1 MTKDWRKELGLE
13 YVDYK
18 WQMDN
23 RFKVPD
29 EVYFVHEF
37 LDYLKTIKSFR
48 VKRKLRGV
56 EIADL
61 SQKDKFIYE
70 KLDDVYEDSLQT
82 YLRDHDSINVNEVK
96 RNFSLLLKCMIKHLN
111 SKKIVTINAD
121 KFAKKYSEIP
131 FLGKIDD
138 EIEKYSNWADDI
150 RFNGYEGKK
159 MNIETEKRKP
169 KVEIQEQSDLVSKI
183 DKLKKL
189 YKRGA
194 LDKQEF
200 EKAKNKL
207 LK

>member
-29 EVYFVHEF
+29 DVYFVHEF
-37 LDYLKTIKSFR
+37 LVYLKAIKSFR
-48 VKRKLRGV
+48 VKRKLRGI
-56 EIADL
+56 EIAEL
-61 SQKDKFIYE
+61 SQKDLSIYE
-70 KLDDVYEDSLQT
+70 KLDEEYEDSLQT
-82 YLRDHDSINVNEVK
+82 YLRDHDSISVNEVK
-96 RNFSLLLKCMIKHLN
+96 KKFSSLLKCMIKHLN

-131 FLGKIDD
+131 FLDRIDQ

-150 RFNGYEGKK
+150 RFHGYEGKK
-159 MNIETEKRKP
+159 MNIETEKKKL
-169 KVEIQEQSDLVSKI
+169 KVETHDQSDLILKI

>member
-96 RNFSLLLKCMIKHLN
+96 RNFSYYLN
-111 SKKIVTINAD
+111 A
-121 KFAKKYSEIP
+121 
-131 FLGKIDD
+131 
-138 EIEKYSNWADDI
+138 
-150 RFNGYEGKK
+150 
-159 MNIETEKRKP
+159 
-169 KVEIQEQSDLVSKI
+169 
-183 DKLKKL
+183 
-189 YKRGA
+189 
-194 LDKQEF
+194 
-200 EKAKNKL
+200 
-207 LK
+207 

>member
-1 MTKDWRKELGLE
+1 
-13 YVDYK
+13 
-18 WQMDN
+18 
-23 RFKVPD
+23 
-29 EVYFVHEF
+29 
-37 LDYLKTIKSFR
+37 
-48 VKRKLRGV
+48 
-56 EIADL
+56 
-61 SQKDKFIYE
+61 
-70 KLDDVYEDSLQT
+70 
-82 YLRDHDSINVNEVK
+82 
-96 RNFSLLLKCMIKHLN
+96 MIKHLN

-138 EIEKYSNWADDI
+138 KIEKYSNWADDI